1 MSEFAPPP
9 PKVRVTKKQLRE
21 VQENYQKAQELAIDL
36 SEKEKK
42 ERQKEVEKLEQKLDD
57 VF

>member
-21 VQENYQKAQELAIDL
+21 VQSNYQKAQEIAVDL